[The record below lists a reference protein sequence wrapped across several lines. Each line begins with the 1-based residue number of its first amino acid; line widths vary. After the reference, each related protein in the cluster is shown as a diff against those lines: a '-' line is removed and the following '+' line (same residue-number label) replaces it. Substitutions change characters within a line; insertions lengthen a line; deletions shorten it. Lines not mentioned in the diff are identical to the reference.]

1 MPIPIDV
8 LNNLAKTL
16 RIDLTGPAQPAP
28 GQTATAQIVPQLS
41 DIGVT
46 EVLDG
51 VVNVTWITKD
61 VRFSTAKLEPTLAA
75 AGLDPKI
82 LGGIPLGGI
91 TPLEGVPGLLG
102 QLTGSIPLPTTT
114 TVPISVEVEW
124 SITDERGTTLTLGTD
139 FLAPEGLTNPTVSVI
154 FAPETA
160 ELTTDNPLPAPIRRN
175 LNARVRLTASGTQ
188 TAFIP
193 LPSIPILVPALPLP
207 TILALFL
214 HTDFQARS
222 GDDDGAVLIV
232 VPANSPFGSL
242 QQLQPTLNQLQGAAS
257 TLASFASFAAFVAG
271 LSELTGA
278 LTAQPFVQFRSTN
291 EIGNLNDITLIQRGF
306 FENDTEAEDE
316 LSSLI
321 FIGRKDK
328 KVQLFNARDF
338 DTDEGAFT
346 LTIGRNLFVI
356 VRNLHS
362 AEPAEEPDGSL
373 KVDKTPPGGVFNPD
387 HFGDELS
394 SLRFV

>member
-8 LNNLAKTL
+8 LNNLANTL

-28 GQTATAQIVPQLS
+28 GQAATAQIVPQLS
-41 DIGVT
+41 DISVT
-46 EVLDG
+46 DVLDG

-61 VRFSTAKLEPTLAA
+61 VRFSTARLEPTLTA
-75 AGLDPKI
+75 AGLDPNI

-91 TPLEGVPGLLG
+91 TPLAGVPGLLG

-114 TVPISVEVEW
+114 RVPISVEVAW
-124 SITDERGTTLTLGTD
+124 SITDARGTTLTLGTD
-139 FLAPEGLTNPTVSVI
+139 FLAPNGLGNPTVSLI
-154 FAPETA
+154 FAPEMV

-175 LNARVRLTASGTQ
+175 LNARVRLTAGGTQ
-188 TAFIP
+188 TGVIP
-193 LPSIPILVPALPLP
+193 LPSIPILVPALTLP

-222 GDDDGAVLIV
+222 GDDDGAVLLV

-291 EIGNLNDITLIQRGF
+291 AIGNLNDITLIQRGF

-321 FIGRKDK
+321 FIGPRGKQA
-328 KVQLFNARDF
+328 QLFNARDF
-338 DTDEGAFT
+338 KTDEGALT
-346 LTIGRNLFVI
+346 LTIGQNLFVI

-362 AEPAEEPDGSL
+362 TDPADEPDGAL
-373 KVDKTPPGGVFNPD
+373 TVDTTPPGGVFNPD
-387 HFGDELS
+387 HFGDALS